1 MIMNTDLHEYY
12 YPSVWAEPR
21 GIITVLVCHSVRY
34 FMLPVAHAES

>member
-12 YPSVWAEPR
+12 YPSVWTEPR
-21 GIITVLVCHSVRY
+21 GIIIVLSVCY